1 MEEIKD
7 EGVTPEME
15 TGSETSETENGAEGK
30 DPVKV
35 LQEQNMR
42 LLEQFN
48 EAKDNELRA
57 VAEMENVRKRLI
69 KEFDDKLKYS
79 NQNLIAGLFPVMDNF
94 ETALDHINPDN
105 PVESLKEGV
114 ELTLKQMREVLE
126 KFGLEEIE
134 LKVGDDFNPLY
145 NEALMVDAS
154 DEYENNA
161 VLMILQKGYKLHGRV
176 VRPSK
181 VKVNKK

>member
-1 MEEIKD
+1 MEEKKD
-7 EGVTPEME
+7 ENLNPEEEAEE
-15 TGSETSETENGAEGK
+15 TADTEEK
-30 DPVKV
+30 DPIEV

-42 LLEQFN
+42 LLEQMN
-48 EAKDNELRA
+48 EAKDSELRA
-57 VAEMENVRKRLI
+57 VAEMENVRKRLV

-94 ETALDHINPDN
+94 ETALEHINPDN
-105 PVESLKEGV
+105 PAESLKEGV
-114 ELTLKQMREVLE
+114 DLTLKQMREVLE

-134 LKVGDDFNPLY
+134 LNVGDEFNPLY
-145 NEALMVDAS
+145 HEALMVDSS
-154 DEYENNA
+154 DEYDNNT
-161 VLMILQKGYKLHGRV
+161 VLMVLQKGYKLHGRV

>member
-1 MEEIKD
+1 MEEMKD
-7 EGVTPEME
+7 EQTPEE
-15 TGSETSETENGAEGK
+15 EANAEETEETAEAEK
-30 DPVKV
+30 DPIEV

-42 LLEQFN
+42 LLEQMN

-57 VAEMENVRKRLI
+57 VAEMENVRKRLV
-69 KEFDDKLKYS
+69 KEFDDKLKFS

-94 ETALDHINPDN
+94 ETSLNHINPEA

-114 ELTLKQMREVLE
+114 ELTLKQMRETLE

-134 LKVGDDFNPLY
+134 LNIGDEFNPLY
-145 NEALMVDAS
+145 HEALMVEC
-154 DEYENNA
+154 DEEHENNT
-161 VLMILQKGYKLHGRV
+161 VLMILQKGYMLHGRV

-181 VKVNKK
+181 VKVNKKG

>member
-7 EGVTPEME
+7 EGVNPEQTE
-15 TGSETSETENGAEGK
+15 DETEETEEK
-30 DPVKV
+30 DPIKV

-42 LLEQFN
+42 LLEQYN

-57 VAEMENVRKRLI
+57 VAEMENVRKRLV

-94 ETALDHINPDN
+94 ETALEHINPEN
-105 PVESLKEGV
+105 PVKSLIEGV

-134 LKVGDDFNPLY
+134 LNIGDDFNPLY
-145 NEALMVDAS
+145 HEALMVENN
-154 DEYENNA
+154 DEYDNNA
-161 VLMILQKGYKLHGRV
+161 VLMVLQKGYKLHGRV

>member
-1 MEEIKD
+1 MEEKKD
-7 EGVTPEME
+7 GIN
-15 TGSETSETENGAEGK
+15 ETSEENEETEQEK
-30 DPVKV
+30 DPIEA

-57 VAEMENVRKRLI
+57 VAEMENVRKRLA

-94 ETALDHINPDN
+94 ETALGHINPDN

-114 ELTLKQMREVLE
+114 EITLKQMREVLE
-126 KFGLEEIE
+126 RFGLEEIE
-134 LKVGDDFNPLY
+134 LNVGDEFNPLY
-145 NEALMVDAS
+145 HEALMVENS
-154 DEYENNA
+154 DEYDNNA
-161 VLMILQKGYKLHGRV
+161 VLMVLQKGYKLHGRV
-176 VRPSK
+176 IRPSK
-181 VKVNKK
+181 VKVNKKG

>member
-1 MEEIKD
+1 MDEIKD
-7 EGVTPEME
+7 DGITPEME
-15 TGSETSETENGAEGK
+15 NGSESAETPQDSEEK
-30 DPVKV
+30 DPIKV

-48 EAKDNELRA
+48 EAKDSELRA
-57 VAEMENVRKRLI
+57 VAEMENVRKRLA

-94 ETALDHINPDN
+94 ETALDHINPEN

-114 ELTLKQMREVLE
+114 EITLKQMREVLE

-134 LKVGDDFNPLY
+134 LKVGDEFNPLY
-145 NEALMVDAS
+145 HEALMVES
-154 DEYENNA
+154 NDEYKNNA

>member
-1 MEEIKD
+1 MENLQEENDQNPVDTEVIEEKD
-7 EGVTPEME
+7 ELTI
-15 TGSETSETENGAEGK
+15 
-30 DPVKV
+30 
-35 LQEQNMR
+35 LREQNMR
-42 LLEQFN
+42 LLEQMN

-57 VAEMENVRKRLI
+57 FAEMDNVRKRLI

-105 PVESLKEGV
+105 PVESLKTGV

-126 KFGLEEIE
+126 KNGLEEIKLE
-134 LKVGDDFNPLY
+134 VGDEFNPLFH
-145 NEALMVDAS
+145 EALMVESS
-154 DEYENNA
+154 DEYDNNT

-181 VKVNKK
+181 VKVNKKN

>member
-7 EGVTPEME
+7 EKGQNPEDE
-15 TGSETSETENGAEGK
+15 NSESAETEEK
-30 DPVKV
+30 DEITV

-42 LLEQFN
+42 LLEQLN
-48 EAKDNELRA
+48 EAKENELRTIA
-57 VAEMENVRKRLI
+57 DLENVRKRLV
-69 KEFDDKLKYS
+69 KEFDDKLKFS

-94 ETALDHINPDN
+94 ETSLDHINPDN
-105 PVESLKEGV
+105 PVESLKQGV

-126 KFGLEEIE
+126 KNGLEEIE
-134 LKVGDDFNPLY
+134 LNIGDEFNPLY
-145 NEALMVDAS
+145 HEALMVDN
-154 DEYENNA
+154 DDNYENNA

-181 VKVNKK
+181 VKVNKKS

>member
-1 MEEIKD
+1 MEDIN
-7 EGVTPEME
+7 VTPEE
-15 TGSETSETENGAEGK
+15 TKETDSPK
-30 DPVKV
+30 DPMTV

-42 LLEQFN
+42 LLEQLN

-57 VAEMENVRKRLI
+57 MAELENVRKRLI
-69 KEFDDKLKYS
+69 KEFDDKLKYA
-79 NQNLIAGLFPVMDNF
+79 NLNLIAGLFPVMDNF
-94 ETALDHINPDN
+94 ETALGHINPEN

-126 KFGLEEIE
+126 KNGLEEIE
-134 LKVGDDFNPLY
+134 LNVGDDFNPLY
-145 NEALMVDAS
+145 HEALMVDNS

-161 VLMILQKGYKLHGRV
+161 VLMIFQKGYKLHGRV

-181 VKVNKK
+181 VKVNKKQ

>member
-7 EGVTPEME
+7 ENEQQP
-15 TGSETSETENGAEGK
+15 ETEEVAEEEK
-30 DPVKV
+30 DELTI
-35 LQEQNMR
+35 LQEQNIR
-42 LLEQFN
+42 LLEQMN

-57 VAEMENVRKRLI
+57 MAEMENVRKRLV

-94 ETALDHINPDN
+94 ETALDHINPEN

-126 KFGLEEIE
+126 KNGLEEIV
-134 LKVGDDFNPLY
+134 LNVGDEFNPLFH
-145 NEALMVDAS
+145 EALMVEAS

-181 VKVNKK
+181 VKVNKKS

>member
-7 EGVTPEME
+7 ENEQQP
-15 TGSETSETENGAEGK
+15 TSEEVETEVVEEK
-30 DPVKV
+30 DELTI
-35 LQEQNMR
+35 LQEQNIR
-42 LLEQFN
+42 LLEQMN
-48 EAKDNELRA
+48 EAKDNELRTL
-57 VAEMENVRKRLI
+57 AEMENVRKRLV

-94 ETALDHINPDN
+94 ETALDHINPEA

-126 KFGLEEIE
+126 KNGLEEIE
-134 LKVGDDFNPLY
+134 LNIGDEFNPLFH
-145 NEALMVDAS
+145 EALMVEAS
-154 DEYENNA
+154 DEYDNNS

-181 VKVNKK
+181 VKVNKKG

>member
-1 MEEIKD
+1 MDEIKEEQEQSQ
-7 EGVTPEME
+7 EGEN
-15 TGSETSETENGAEGK
+15 SEAEGTEEK
-30 DPVKV
+30 SEIEI

-42 LLEQFN
+42 LLEQMN
-48 EAKDNELRA
+48 EAKDSELRA
-57 VAEMENVRKRLI
+57 VAEMDNVRKRLV
-69 KEFDDKLKYS
+69 KEFDDKLKFS

-94 ETALDHINPDN
+94 ETSLSHINPDN

-126 KFGLEEIE
+126 KNGLEEIKLE
-134 LKVGDDFNPLY
+134 VGDEFNPLY
-145 NEALMVDAS
+145 HEALMVDCDDS
-154 DEYENNA
+154 YDNNT

-181 VKVNKK
+181 VKVNKKG

>member
-1 MEEIKD
+1 MEEMKD
-7 EGVTPEME
+7 EQVKDPQEESTD
-15 TGSETSETENGAEGK
+15 EGK
-30 DPVKV
+30 SEIEI

-42 LLEQFN
+42 LLEQA
-48 EAKDNELRA
+48 EESKDKELRA
-57 VAEMENVRKRLI
+57 VAEMENVRKRLV
-69 KEFDDKLKYS
+69 KEFDDKLKFS

-94 ETALDHINPDN
+94 ETSLSHINPDN
-105 PVESLKEGV
+105 PAESLKEGV

-134 LKVGDDFNPLY
+134 LNIGEEFNPLY
-145 NEALMVDAS
+145 HEALMVEANP
-154 DEYENNA
+154 EYENNA

-181 VKVNKK
+181 VKVNKLS